1 VACLHTRVDLSIAHF
16 IGQSDP
22 IDQGS
27 FREKAQKH
35 QKHKNTRFFAKS
47 TFTNQGPGAYPG
59 GMFARQGRSV
69 DCTFYRPIGP
79 HWQKLILQKSAFCV
93 YIYMYGE
100 GLAPFRGSAQG
111 SQMISSM
118 GGHIPYC
125 YPAPSGYT
133 CNITCSL
140 YRQHFKICMGDHD
153 PKGTPLG

>member
-69 DCTFYRPIGP
+69 DCLFYRPIGP
-79 HWQKLILQKSAFCV
+79 HWQKLILQKHLPH
-93 YIYMYGE
+93 YINIYIVGVRTLQGVCP
-100 GLAPFRGSAQG
+100 GLSDDIQRGS
-111 SQMISSM
+111 
-118 GGHIPYC
+118 PYDILHH
-125 YPAPSGYT
+125 YA
-133 CNITCSL
+133 
-140 YRQHFKICMGDHD
+140 H
-153 PKGTPLG
+153 